1 MSEYTPTTKTVEAFY
16 CHAWQD
22 ITVSAPGDHSSHEEF
37 YRWLNSVKADE
48 LDELVEEYDRIFA
61 NSEIVKMASPEI
73 YWAGTEDAV
82 KHLFQKTRKRIG
94 KYRTGGAE

>member
-37 YRWLNSVKADE
+37 DRWLN
-48 LDELVEEYDRIFA
+48 
-61 NSEIVKMASPEI
+61 
-73 YWAGTEDAV
+73 
-82 KHLFQKTRKRIG
+82 
-94 KYRTGGAE
+94 